1 MQQDRTAIFASK
13 LNSSCIQFLMLGTTA
28 LLFGTAWRLEPI
40 LLFLQLYQNYRLKP
54 SSKNYYRTH
63 FKRIVNTVITT
74 MQKVSI
80 LFTFKWGYPRQKFS
94 PNFQTFKIFRDG
106 QIINSTAFIKFLL
119 LFRLSRLKIPQV
131 FSKPR

>member
-80 LFTFKWGYPRQKFS
+80 LFTFKWGWAIHGE
-94 PNFQTFKIFRDG
+94 NFP
-106 QIINSTAFIKFLL
+106 QI
-119 LFRLSRLKIPQV
+119 
-131 FSKPR
+131 SKHSKYLGMDKL